1 MASMKSTEER
11 LVAACLQKDEKA
23 YRELYERYAP
33 KLFGICHRYCKTSA
47 AAEDVLHEGFIK
59 IFESLDKLREVN
71 SLGSW
76 MSAIMVRTAI
86 NSYHRERPVASE
98 AAQDEQMLGSQ
109 YDGEEIY
116 DQIDIE
122 YILEAISELPPQY
135 RAAFNLCEIDGYS
148 YPEASK
154 IMKVTESTVRT
165 NLFRAKKILA
175 NKLKHMVE

>member
-1 MASMKSTEER
+1 M
-11 LVAACLQKDEKA
+11 
-23 YRELYERYAP
+23 YESYAP
-33 KLFGICHRYCKTSA
+33 KLFGICRRYCKTSA
-47 AAEDVLHEGFIK
+47 GAEDVLHDGFIK
-59 IFESLDKLREVN
+59 IFESIGSLRDAGA
-71 SLGSW
+71 LWGW
-76 MSAIMVRTAI
+76 MKSTMVRTAI